1 MKEKKFIPNQPIF
14 VYENGEVFPSYRQ
27 MGKYYGVGGQT
38 VRNCIIGRVSSWDG
52 FHILTV
58 DPSRWDKYSMYFNT
72 PDEWRD
78 LLWDIDR
85 LYPLIEYKYSI
96 KSNEQFRTMKHIA
109 IQERKYETAAKIQD
123 ILCEEPGASLNEISR
138 RIDSNPQTVRR
149 YINQWEHICTDHS
162 FMHGDIEPVE
172 LDWRTFEYEIHNR

>member
-123 ILCEEPGASLNEISR
+123 ILCEEPCISLNEISR
-138 RIDSNPQTVRR
+138 RLDSNPQTVKR
-149 YINQWEHICTDHS
+149 YIDQWEHIFTDHS